1 MIRQFTCIICPNG
14 CDLEVTLDENK
25 IISIEGA
32 LCDKGKTYVEQEL
45 VNPQR
50 TISSSVKVN
59 NGEIP
64 LVSVRLTK
72 AIPKDKIFEVMNE
85 IKKIEV
91 NAPVA
96 IGTILI
102 KNILGLDSD
111 LIVTKNVRQS

>member
-111 LIVTKNVRQS
+111 LIV